1 MTVKKNIPNPVAQKD
16 AEILAQNYQ
25 ADYFPCNSTQDVAV
39 NPIFNAIMD
48 NINNYIGKNMEIQ
61 NLIGKNISVGKRLF
75 THPTFL
81 NNLKE
86 NSLFKN

>member
-1 MTVKKNIPNPVAQKD
+1 MLTTFLASKNF
-16 AEILAQNYQ
+16 IL
-25 ADYFPCNSTQDVAV
+25 FSSTGEVAV
-39 NPIFNAIMD
+39 NPIFKSIMD
-48 NINNYIGKNMEIQ
+48 NIITFIGKNLEIQ